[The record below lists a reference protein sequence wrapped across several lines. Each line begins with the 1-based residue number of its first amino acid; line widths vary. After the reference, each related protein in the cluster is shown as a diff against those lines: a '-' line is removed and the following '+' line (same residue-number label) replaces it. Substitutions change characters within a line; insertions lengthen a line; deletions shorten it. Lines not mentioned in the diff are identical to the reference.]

1 MVPSSPLLNRR
12 LDLRRRLA
20 HHVGRDQPYR
30 IVGESALRHTS
41 YSDYALRLMMYL
53 ATHPERLCTI
63 DEVADVYDIS
73 RNHLTK
79 LAFALGKAGFIK
91 TVRGRY
97 GGISIVR
104 DPASI
109 GIGEVIRHTEEDF
122 ALVECFRAGRNQCVI
137 TPACRLRS
145 VFSKALAAYLA
156 VLDQYTLADLVADP
170 AGLNALFALAPAK
183 PSAKSA
189 SDAQA
194 QVEALTGID
203 PTDPDGPAP
212 KPGRRRSPLPEA

>member
-1 MVPSSPLLNRR
+1 MSAGINPIESSARAP
-12 LDLRRRLA
+12 
-20 HHVGRDQPYR
+20 
-30 IVGESALRHTS
+30 LRHTS

-63 DEVADVYDIS
+63 EEVADVYDIS

-79 LAFALGKAGFIK
+79 LAFELGKAGFIK

-97 GGISIVR
+97 GGLTMVR

-122 ALVECFRAGRNQCVI
+122 ALVECFRAGKNQCVI

-145 VFSKALAAYLA
+145 VFSKALAAYLT
-156 VLDQYTLADLVADP
+156 VLDEYTLADLVADP

-189 SDAQA
+189 GDAQA

-203 PTDPDGPAP
+203 PTNPDGPAP
-212 KPGRRRSPLPEA
+212 KPKRRGRSLPEA

>member
-1 MVPSSPLLNRR
+1 MSVGISPFESSARAL
-12 LDLRRRLA
+12 
-20 HHVGRDQPYR
+20 
-30 IVGESALRHTS
+30 LRHTS

-53 ATHPERLCTI
+53 ATHPERLCTA
-63 DEVADVYDIS
+63 DEVADVYGIS
-73 RNHLTK
+73 RNHMNK
-79 LAFALGKAGFIK
+79 LAFKLGKAGLIK
-91 TVRGRY
+91 TVRGR
-97 GGISIVR
+97 GGGLTMVR
-104 DPASI
+104 KPASI

-122 ALVECFRAGRNQCVI
+122 ALVECFRAGKNQCVI

-156 VLDQYTLADLVADP
+156 VLDQYTLADLVAEP
-170 AGLNALFALAPAK
+170 AALNALFALAPTR

-203 PTDPDGPAP
+203 PANPDAP
-212 KPGRRRSPLPEA
+212 PPKSRRRGRSLPEA